1 MGEDLTRDQ
10 TIRFEFYR
18 TLPENYK
25 RYELIFKSILRY
37 SETNVA
43 PIYPGPDVKTCCK
56 VRADLTDIDRK
67 KLIRKTGV
75 DGKKYYEVHYCLV
88 LSTATANM
96 KFSLEFDGKE
106 MGSVEA
112 TYT

>member
-10 TIRFEFYR
+10 TIKFAFFR
-18 TLPENYK
+18 TLPEDYK
-25 RYELIFKSILRY
+25 LYDLIFKSSLRY
-37 SETNVA
+37 SEANVA

-56 VRADLTDIDRK
+56 VRADLTGIDK
-67 KLIRKTGV
+67 KKMIKKTGA
-75 DGKKYYEVHYCLV
+75 DGKKYYEIHFNLV

-96 KFSLEFDGKE
+96 RFSLEFDGQE

>member
-10 TIRFEFYR
+10 TIKFEFFRTLRENFKRFE
-18 TLPENYK
+18 
-25 RYELIFKSILRY
+25 LILKSTRRY
-37 SETNVA
+37 SETNLA

-56 VRADLTDIDRK
+56 VRADLTSIDRK
-67 KLIRKTGV
+67 KLIKKTGV
-75 DGKKYYEVHYCLV
+75 DGKKYYELHYFLV

-96 KFSLEFDGKE
+96 KFSVEFDGKE
-106 MGSVEA
+106 MGGVEV